1 MKIELKID
9 EHCSETKVVIIT
21 DGMTDEISALIQRL
35 SGEAPL
41 GIVGFDGDVASLL
54 EPSEIVRIY
63 AAVGK
68 VFAVTDKKEYV
79 GT

>member
-9 EHCSETKVVIIT
+9 ERCSETKVVIVT
-21 DGMTDEISALIQRL
+21 DRMTDEISALIQRL

-41 GIVGFDGDVASLL
+41 GIVGFDGAVASLL